1 MNRRSL
7 IQFIASCAGVILT
20 NNTLSRTNSQA
31 LETKEMTWFMPDESE
46 PHDRTW
52 MAFGAS
58 RAVWGRRLLP
68 EVQNNLA
75 AIAKTIS
82 QYEPVFMLVRQE
94 DYDIA
99 AQKCGSSVNLVIS
112 PLDDI
117 WMRDTGPVFVRD
129 DRGHLAGVDFNFNG
143 WGNKQNYDNDA
154 RVAEFV
160 LKESDVRTI
169 DTKLVLEGGG
179 IEVDGKGT
187 AIITESCVINE
198 NRNPDLTK
206 ADCETLL
213 KTLLGLRKIIWLP
226 GIRGQ
231 DITDGHTDFY
241 ARFVRPGVVV
251 AGYEPDPASFD
262 RAVTQKHLEI
272 LRSVTD
278 ADNRKLEVTTIESP
292 TSIRPRFE
300 NNEFAA
306 GYINFYI
313 VNGAVIAPEFG
324 DSIADSKAKSTLQNL
339 FPDRDIV
346 QLNIDAIASGGGGIH
361 CTTQQQPR
369 A

>member
-1 MNRRSL
+1 M
-7 IQFIASCAGVILT
+7 
-20 NNTLSRTNSQA
+20 
-31 LETKEMTWFMPDESE
+31 ETKEMTWFMPDESE
-46 PHDRTW
+46 PHDCTW

-75 AIAKTIS
+75 AIAKAIS
-82 QYEPVFMLVRQE
+82 KYEPVFMLVRQE

-99 AQKCGSSVNLVIS
+99 VQKCGSSVNLVIS

-154 RVAEFV
+154 RIAEFV
-160 LKESDVRTI
+160 LKKSDVRTI
-169 DTKLVLEGGG
+169 NTQLVLEGGG

-206 ADCETLL
+206 AECEALL
-213 KTLLGLRKIIWLP
+213 KNLLGLRKIIWLP

-251 AGYEPDPASFD
+251 AGYESDPTSFD

-278 ADNRKLEVTTIESP
+278 ADDRELEVTTIESP
-292 TSIRPRFE
+292 TSIRSRFE
-300 NNEFAA
+300 NNQFAA

-313 VNGAVIAPEFG
+313 VNGAR
-324 DSIADSKAKSTLQNL
+324 S
-339 FPDRDIV
+339 
-346 QLNIDAIASGGGGIH
+346 
-361 CTTQQQPR
+361 
-369 A
+369 